1 MKIISHLPPRHM
13 DDFCAISLLL
23 TLYPKAIV
31 EYVHP
36 QNVPQD
42 YLYNKDIFLVDVGGE
57 YNANRN
63 NFDHHQDKDIPCSLL
78 LIVKHFFP
86 QIDKQNP
93 VIQTIDVIDRFGFQE
108 AITKNLTKPSKTIN
122 KLRKTILLIEPTPE
136 VGYVIKEL
144 LLKKNNTY
152 DEFMYTL
159 YKALKQQG
167 LTYKAERKIEE
178 EEKIFKEKIAK
189 LTYIKLD
196 NFNIALSSESLSPY
210 HSEFFA
216 QSKVDILIE
225 KNSMNPQHTSIIVN
239 TMQPY
244 KEKTIE
250 YADKITSLFS
260 DNIIFKHTTGFIRV
274 IDAPVKEIINNLA
287 KICKGKI

>member
-1 MKIISHLPPRHM
+1 M
-13 DDFCAISLLL
+13 
-23 TLYPKAIV
+23 
-31 EYVHP
+31 
-36 QNVPQD
+36 PQD

-57 YNANRN
+57 YNADRN
-63 NFDHHQDKDIPCSLL
+63 NFDHHQNKNISCSLL

-86 QIDKQNP
+86 QIDKQSS

-144 LLKKNNTY
+144 LKKNNTY
-152 DEFMYTL
+152 DEFIRTL
-159 YKALKQQG
+159 YEALKQQG

-178 EEKIFKEKIAK
+178 EEKIFKEKITK
-189 LTYIKLD
+189 LRYIKLD

-225 KNSMNPQHTSIIVN
+225 KNSMSPQHTSIIVN
-239 TMQPY
+239 TMQPH
-244 KEKTIE
+244 KE
-250 YADKITSLFS
+250 
-260 DNIIFKHTTGFIRV
+260 
-274 IDAPVKEIINNLA
+274 
-287 KICKGKI
+287 